1 VKIKNLTG
9 ASLAI
14 LLLCVSTPVF
24 AQGGGKAEPLR
35 IEIKRGA
42 TSAKVKGKVRGDVQA
57 EYVFAARKGQQV
69 KITLTS
75 EPARSSLFE
84 LRSADG
90 VDYKLEY
97 NGRDWNGLAP
107 ATGDYFI
114 NVMRR
119 KDAPSSS
126 RYSLTMTIR

>member
-1 VKIKNLTG
+1 
-9 ASLAI
+9 
-14 LLLCVSTPVF
+14 LLCVSTPVF

-42 TSAKVKGKVRGDVQA
+42 TSTKVKGKIRGDVQA

-75 EPARSSLFE
+75 EPALSSFFE

-119 KDAPSSS
+119 KDAPSNS